1 MKAIVATNV
10 HKRFKVYF
18 DKGQSLKEKLL
29 FQNRNHYSERW
40 VLNGVDLV
48 VEKGQAIGLVGEN
61 GCGKSTF
68 LKLLTKIMYPDKG
81 EILIKGRVSSL
92 IELGAGFHPDMSG
105 RENIYTNASIFGLTK
120 SEIDSRI
127 ASIIK
132 FSELEKFIDNP
143 VRTYSS
149 GMYMRLAFS
158 VAINV
163 DADVLLIDEIL
174 AVGDA
179 NFQRKCFDRLKE
191 LKASGVTIVIVTH
204 DSGVIQ
210 NFCDKAVWINEGKVE
225 IFGDSTLVVDHY
237 LNFMEQKRLGNE
249 AIIQLSEDTPLASD
263 ADSVTEVEEVT
274 QLPSQDYE
282 ENKDSE
288 FEEPPISAVDKLKEW
303 QLLAIENVYLSE
315 KGLKGKVKKLIA
327 NIVMKLVQPQLQK
340 QSILNAK
347 SIEILKESNQMHSE
361 FISSI
366 GSIKE
371 MNVFIERSKEE
382 IDDLY
387 NKFTYVNEVLQEK
400 NYIIETS
407 KSAIQDLSNIIK
419 YFEDTLQHKSYIL
432 DNTESKIEDLYNKTK
447 YFDQILQE
455 KNYVIEN
462 NQTRIKELSIDV
474 SRLIISNK
482 YLTEQDDME
491 PGFCVYQVV
500 PVLKTGDAI
509 GNHAISL
516 KKMLDKNQIN
526 NSIYYNEADENAK
539 IYGKSIELMA
549 LPKKNDLILL
559 HMAAENTFADI
570 IEAYECNKVMIYHNL
585 TPSHFFK
592 NANDFAFQS
601 MNNAVAQV
609 ERLKDK
615 LDYCIA
621 DSQFN
626 KDMLVAMGYTSPIEV
641 IPVLI
646 DYAQYKLEPSD
657 HLIRKYADGK
667 ENILFVGRIVENKK
681 IDDLIRI
688 FQYYYRTQNSNSRL
702 IIVGKFEQEDEYY
715 QRLLNSIIGNEDI
728 IFTGYVTQDE
738 LNAIYSISDVFM
750 TMSEHEGLCVP
761 LIEAMNFG
769 VPIIAYNSTAIPST
783 LGKSGLLVNTKD
795 EVELSSLIHEIT
807 RNNDKKNEVIEAQYA
822 QLETFRAE
830 KIEQQYLSVITK
842 ICKGER

>member
-1 MKAIVATNV
+1 MKAIVANNV

-249 AIIQLSEDTPLASD
+249 AIIQLSEGTPLASD

-282 ENKDSE
+282 GNKDNE
-288 FEEPPISAVDKLKEW
+288 YEEPLKTAVDKLKEW
-303 QLLAIENVYLSE
+303 QLLAIENVYLAE
-315 KGLKGKVKKLIA
+315 KGFKGKVKKLIVDV
-327 NIVMKLVQPQLQK
+327 VMKLVQPQLQK

-347 SIEILKESNQMHSE
+347 SIEILNKTN
-361 FISSI
+361 
-366 GSIKE
+366 
-371 MNVFIERSKEE
+371 EE

-387 NKFTYVNEVLQEK
+387 NKFIFVNEVLQEK
-400 NYIIETS
+400 NHLIEIS
-407 KSAIQDLSNIIK
+407 KNKIQDLSNTIK
-419 YFEDTLQHKSYIL
+419 YFEETLQHKSYIL
-432 DNTESKIEDLYNKTK
+432 DNTESQIEDLYNKTK

-455 KNYVIEN
+455 KNYIIEN
-462 NQTRIKELSIDV
+462 NQTRIKELSNDV

-482 YLTEQDDME
+482 YLTKQDDME
-491 PGFCVYQVV
+491 PGFCVYQVI

-516 KKMLDKNQIN
+516 KKMLDKNQIKN
-526 NSIYYNEADENAK
+526 AIYYNEADENAK

-559 HMAAENTFADI
+559 HMAAENSFANI
-570 IEAYECNKVMIYHNL
+570 IDAYECNKVMIYHNL
-585 TPSHFFK
+585 TPSHFFE
-592 NANDFAFQS
+592 NANHFAFQS

-646 DYAQYKLEPSD
+646 DFAQYTLKPSE
-657 HLIRKYADGK
+657 HLISQYVDGK
-667 ENILFVGRIVENKK
+667 INILFVGRIVENKK

-688 FQYYYRTQNSNSRL
+688 FQYYYRTENSNSRL

-715 QRLLNSIIGNEDI
+715 QRLVNSTIENKDI
-728 IFTGYVTQDE
+728 IFTGYVTQEE
-738 LNAIYSISDVFM
+738 LNAIYSVSDVFM

-769 VPIIAYNSTAIPST
+769 VPIIAYHSSAIPST
-783 LGKSGLLVNTKD
+783 LGKSGILVNTKN
-795 EVELSSLIHEIT
+795 EVELALLINELTKNI
-807 RNNDKKNEVIEAQYA
+807 DKKNEIIEAQYA
-822 QLETFRAE
+822 QLEIFRAE
-830 KIEQQYLSVITK
+830 KIEKHYLSVITK